1 MKLVHSLPHLSYLG
15 LAIVEMTVQSALQVV
30 EDSTGVA
37 LLVYPISAELGQW
50 CLLLAIFLLATMLV
64 PMGFLYVV
72 SRISLKPLQILLHPL
87 GRGHVVFLLEGGI
100 EDGLALEAGAL
111 RDALNGDG
119 QVSTF
124 A

>member
-1 MKLVHSLPHLSYLG
+1 M
-15 LAIVEMTVQSALQVV
+15 EMTVQSALQVV
-30 EDSTGVA
+30 EDYTGVA
-37 LLVYPISAELGQW
+37 LLVYPISAELSQW
-50 CLLLAIFLLATMLV
+50 FLLLAIFLLATMLV

-87 GRGHVVFLLEGGI
+87 RRRHVVLLLESGV
-100 EDGLALEAGAL
+100 EDGLALESGTL

-119 QVSTF
+119 QVSTC

>member
-1 MKLVHSLPHLSYLG
+1 MVHSLPHLSYLG

-30 EDSTGVA
+30 EDYTGVA
-37 LLVYPISAELGQW
+37 LLVYPISAELSQW
-50 CLLLAIFLLATMLV
+50 FLLMAIFLLATMLV

-87 GRGHVVFLLEGGI
+87 RRRHVVLLLEGGV
-100 EDGLALEAGAL
+100 EDGFALEAGTL

>member
-1 MKLVHSLPHLSYLG
+1 
-15 LAIVEMTVQSALQVV
+15 
-30 EDSTGVA
+30 
-37 LLVYPISAELGQW
+37 
-50 CLLLAIFLLATMLV
+50 MLV